1 MSAEGS
7 PRHAKRTP
15 GSGEAA
21 GAARAGDGAASRIP
35 AGVWTLGFV
44 SLLMDTSS
52 ELIHALLPLY
62 MVGSLGASVLL
73 VGIIE
78 GIAEAI
84 ALIVKVFSG
93 YWSDVWRH
101 RKPLVVLGYGLAAV
115 SKLAFPLAP
124 TLGWVVAARFA
135 DRVGKGIRGAP
146 RDALIADLA
155 PAGVRG
161 AAFGLRQ
168 ALDTVGAI
176 AGPLLAVAAI
186 GHFAGDFRAAFW
198 VAIVPAA
205 LCVALLVFGVRE
217 PDARANGADAGRR
230 ISWRDARR
238 LDHRFYAV
246 TAIAFVLTL
255 ARFSEAFL
263 VLRAQ
268 DAGLGTTGAPWV
280 MVAMSVVYAIFAF
293 PAGRAGDRGH
303 AGALLSAGL
312 AALVASDV
320 VLALAANVPGVL
332 AGAALWG
339 LHMAL
344 TQGLLAAL
352 VAATAPSDLRGTA
365 FGVFNLAS
373 GVALLVA
380 SGLAGF
386 LWQAIGPAATFLAGA
401 AFTAIAWVALLVQGR
416 QVPRVDGSH

>member
-1 MSAEGS
+1 MNPA
-7 PRHAKRTP
+7 RA
-15 GSGEAA
+15 EAA
-21 GAARAGDGAASRIP
+21 RRERIP

-62 MVGSLGASVLL
+62 MVSALGASVLV
-73 VGIIE
+73 VGVIE
-78 GIAEAI
+78 GVAEAI

-101 RKPLVVLGYGLAAV
+101 RKPLVVAGYSLAAV

-135 DRVGKGIRGAP
+135 DRVGKGVRGAP
-146 RDALIADLA
+146 RDALIADLT
-155 PAGVRG
+155 PASVRG

-168 ALDTVGAI
+168 ALDTIGAI

-186 GHFAGDFRAAFW
+186 TYFAGNFRAAFW

-217 PDARANGADAGRR
+217 KDGGAKSASSKRVA
-230 ISWRDARR
+230 WRDARR
-238 LDHRFYAV
+238 LDRRFYAV
-246 TAIAFVLTL
+246 TAVASVLTL

-268 DAGLGTTGAPWV
+268 SVGMGTTGAPWV
-280 MVAMSVVYAIFAF
+280 MVAMSIVYAAIAY
-293 PAGRAGDRGH
+293 PAGRAADRGH
-303 AGALLSAGL
+303 ARGLLSGGL
-312 AALVASDV
+312 AALIGSDI
-320 VLALAANVPGVL
+320 VLALAATATGAI

-352 VAATAPSDLRGTA
+352 VAATAPDDLRGTA

-373 GVALLVA
+373 GVALLAA
-380 SGLAGF
+380 SAIAGS
-386 LWQAIGPAATFLAGA
+386 LWQAIGPGATFLAGA
-401 AFTAIAWVALLVQGR
+401 AFAAVAWIGLLACAPR
-416 QVPRVDGSH
+416 VPRLDGGR

>member
-1 MSAEGS
+1 MWA
-7 PRHAKRTP
+7 
-15 GSGEAA
+15 
-21 GAARAGDGAASRIP
+21 
-35 AGVWTLGFV
+35 LGFV

-62 MVGSLGASVLL
+62 MVGALGASVLV

-78 GIAEAI
+78 GVAEAL
-84 ALIVKVFSG
+84 ALVVKVFSG

-101 RKPLVVLGYGLAAV
+101 RKPLVVLGYGLAAL

-146 RDALIADLA
+146 RDALIADLT
-155 PAGVRG
+155 PPCVRG

-176 AGPLLAVAAI
+176 AGPVLAVVAI
-186 GHFAGDFRAAFW
+186 GYFAGNFRAVFW
-198 VAIVPAA
+198 VATIPAA
-205 LCVALLVFGVRE
+205 LCVALLVFAVHEKADRGA
-217 PDARANGADAGRR
+217 PKDASRR
-230 ISWRDARR
+230 VSWRDARH
-238 LDHRFYAV
+238 LDRRFRIV

-268 DAGLGTTGAPWV
+268 DVGLGTTGAPWV
-280 MVAMSVVYAIFAF
+280 MVAMAVVYAAIAF
-293 PAGRAGDRGH
+293 PAGRAADRGH
-303 AGALLSAGL
+303 ASALLSAGL
-312 AALVASDV
+312 GALVISDL
-320 VLALAANVPGVL
+320 VLALAGNVIGVL
-332 AGAALWG
+332 SGAALWG

-352 VAATAPSDLRGTA
+352 VAATAPEELRGTA
-365 FGVFNLAS
+365 FGVFNLAT
-373 GVALLVA
+373 GVALLIA
-380 SGLAGF
+380 SVLAGY
-386 LWQAIGPAATFLAGA
+386 LWQLIGPAATFLAGA
-401 AFTAIAWVALLVQGR
+401 GFTALAWLALVIVAPRL
-416 QVPRVDGSH
+416 PRVDGRH

>member
-1 MSAEGS
+1 M
-7 PRHAKRTP
+7 
-15 GSGEAA
+15 
-21 GAARAGDGAASRIP
+21 
-35 AGVWTLGFV
+35 LGFV

-62 MVGSLGASVLL
+62 MVGALGASVLV

-78 GIAEAI
+78 GVAEAI

-93 YWSDVWRH
+93 YWSDVSRH
-101 RKPLVVLGYGLAAV
+101 RKPLVVAGYGLAAI

-124 TLGWVVAARFA
+124 TLGWVVGARFA
-135 DRVGKGIRGAP
+135 DRIGKGIRGAP

-168 ALDTVGAI
+168 ALDTVGAV

-186 GHFAGDFRAAFW
+186 GYFAGDFRAAFW
-198 VAIVPAA
+198 VAIIPAA
-205 LCVALLVFGVRE
+205 ACVALLVFGVHERS
-217 PDARANGADAGRR
+217 DSAGRTGGSKR
-230 ISWRDARR
+230 VTWRDARR
-238 LDHRFYAV
+238 LDGRFYAV

-268 DAGLGTTGAPWV
+268 DVGLGTTGAPWV
-280 MVAMSVVYAIFAF
+280 MVAMSAVYAAIAF
-293 PAGRAGDRGH
+293 PAGRAADRGF
-303 AGALLSAGL
+303 ATALLSGGL
-312 AALVASDV
+312 GVLVASDI
-320 VLALAANVPGVL
+320 VLALAANATGVL
-332 AGAALWG
+332 CGGALWG

-352 VAATAPSDLRGTA
+352 VAATAPEDLRGTA

-373 GVALLVA
+373 GIALLVA
-380 SGLAGF
+380 SALAGY
-386 LWQAIGPAATFLAGA
+386 LWQAIGPAATFFAGA
-401 AFTAIAWVALLVQGR
+401 AFTAVAWVALLIHAPR
-416 QVPRVDGSH
+416 VPRLDGRR